1 MSRGAARSGP
11 LRTET
16 GPLDLAMEA
25 LMWGTERADGTFKE
39 ISRNAV
45 TDRTVS
51 PKFNVEP

>member
-25 LMWGTERADGTFKE
+25 LMWGTERADGTFRDQPE
-39 ISRNAV
+39 RGHGLNG
-45 TDRTVS
+45 VS
-51 PKFNVEP
+51 QVQR